1 MILFLRIIW
10 GWWVN
15 VFELR
20 PELKAFLLALAGSV
34 VLIIGM
40 GYGRFAYT
48 GILPLMLNEQI
59 LSLREGNLAAS
70 ANYAGY
76 LAGALLLAKARPA
89 DARWL
94 SLLSALLTLLCMAL
108 LAFLV
113 SPLAIIVVRGIA
125 GLLSAVTLIAASLWL
140 LQHMKH
146 HNGAP
151 VLYSGIGMGIFLS
164 AEFISLGKALALSS
178 QQIWLICAISAGI
191 LFVLAQRLLLSPAN
205 YLIAYK
211 PAENVQNERAE
222 GGVSEAWKLLLIYGL
237 AGFGYIITATYL
249 PLFLSGSL
257 EAIDPVQIWAI
268 FGLAAVPSCFIWH
281 RLVIRL
287 GYRRA
292 FTLNLLIQAA
302 GVILPAWSHSLPF
315 CILSALLVGFTFLG
329 TVTIALSQGRR
340 LNHLVSFNMVAAMT
354 ATYGVGQII
363 GPLVAGALYAR
374 SGSFNPSL
382 SAATVALLAAA
393 ALVAAG
399 ARTHSKVG
407 R

>member
-1 MILFLRIIW
+1 M
-10 GWWVN
+10 N
-15 VFELR
+15 VLQRR

-34 VLIIGM
+34 VLIAGM

-48 GILPLMLNEQI
+48 GILPLMIDEQV
-59 LSLREGNLAAS
+59 LSLREGNIAAS

-76 LAGALLLAKARPA
+76 LAGALLLTKARPS
-89 DARWL
+89 DARFL
-94 SLLSALLTLLCMAL
+94 NLLSVLLTLLCLAL

-151 VLYSGIGMGIFLS
+151 VLFSGVGMGIFLS

-178 QQIWLICAISAGI
+178 QQIWLICAVSAGV
-191 LFVLAQRLLLSPAN
+191 LFLLALRLLLSPAD

-211 PAENVQNERAE
+211 APDNLHHQQTEDKPR
-222 GGVSEAWKLLLIYGL
+222 EAWKLLLIYGL

-257 EAIDPVQIWAI
+257 NAIDPVQIWAI

-281 RLVIRL
+281 RLVMKA
-287 GYRRA
+287 GYRRS
-292 FTLNLLIQAA
+292 FTLNLLIQAV

-340 LNHLVSFNMVAAMT
+340 LNHLVSFNMIAAMT
-354 ATYGVGQII
+354 ATYGIGQIV

-382 SAATVALLAAA
+382 GAAAIALLAAA
-393 ALVAAG
+393 ALVATG
-399 ARTHSKVG
+399 ARRRSKIG
-407 R
+407 G